1 MSIPPTLERW
11 LARARDLDRARVR
24 TFARFLLRRFFE
36 DRLLQAA
43 GALAYTTALSL
54 VPLVIVVFGVLS
66 AFPVVDA
73 WSEDLTNYVFSNFVP
88 TSAYAIR
95 EWLFDFRK
103 NVGALTAAG
112 TVALVLSLLVTIY
125 SIEATFNRIW
135 RVPTVR
141 PKVGRLTVYWTML
154 SLGGLVA
161 AASVALSAQLF
172 ALALFK
178 TEPGRL
184 LEHWMV
190 SWSPVAIEFFALL
203 LVYRVVPHRTI
214 QWRHAFAGA
223 VLAVLM
229 IEAVKGT
236 ISLYFGSFSNYQTL
250 YGALAFVPIFL
261 VWIYMGWVSIL
272 FGASLASSLAAF
284 RYQPASQRLP
294 RGYELYGLLRL
305 VGRFREARVDGR
317 GLHLDDIR
325 AAEPMLTDGLVQ
337 EMLAALSEANV
348 VRRAESGEW
357 LLARDLDDV
366 TLAELYDACHLRIPI
381 NEAWLPMRDDLLG
394 ERAVVA
400 LDAVRLPLR
409 DLLRRP
415 VSSLFQDPS
424 E

>member
-1 MSIPPTLERW
+1 MS
-11 LARARDLDRARVR
+11 RARGLDRARIR
-24 TFARFLLRRFFE
+24 TFSRFLLSRFFE

-43 GALAYTTALSL
+43 GALSYTTALSL

-66 AFPVVDA
+66 AFPVVNA
-73 WSEDLTNYVFSNFVP
+73 WSEDLTNYVFRNFVP

-95 EWLFDFRK
+95 EWVLHFRQ
-103 NVGALTAAG
+103 NMGALTAAG
-112 TVALVLSLLVTIY
+112 TVVLVVSLLVTIY
-125 SIEATFNRIW
+125 SIETTFNRIW

-141 PKVGRLTVYWTML
+141 PRLGRLMVYWTML
-154 SLGGLVA
+154 SLGGLFA
-161 AASVALSAQLF
+161 AAAVAVSTQFF

-178 TEPGRL
+178 TEPGRW
-184 LEHWMV
+184 LEHWMIA
-190 SWSPVAIEFFALL
+190 WSPVAIEFFTLL

-229 IEAVKGT
+229 IEAVKGS

-284 RYQPASQRLP
+284 RYQPAAQRLP

-305 VGRFREARVDGR
+305 VGRFREFRADGR

-337 EMLAALSEANV
+337 DMLSALSDANI

-381 NEAWLPMRDDLLG
+381 SEAWLPMRDDALG
-394 ERAVVA
+394 ERAVLA
-400 LDAVRLPLR
+400 LDDLRLPLR

-415 VSSLFQDPS
+415 VSSVFQDPV

>member
-1 MSIPPTLERW
+1 MPPHLERW
-11 LARARDLDRARVR
+11 IARARALDRARVR
-24 TFARFLLRRFFE
+24 TFSRFLLSRFFE

-43 GALAYTTALSL
+43 GALSYTTALSL

-66 AFPVVDA
+66 AFPVVNA
-73 WSEDLTNYVFSNFVP
+73 WSEDLTNYIFRNFVP

-95 EWLFDFRK
+95 EWLFHFRE
-103 NVGALTAAG
+103 NMGALTAAG
-112 TVALVLSLLVTIY
+112 TVVLVLSLLVTIY
-125 SIEATFNRIW
+125 GIETAFNRIW

-141 PKVGRLTVYWTML
+141 PRLGRLMVYWTML
-154 SLGGLVA
+154 SLGGLMGA
-161 AASVALSAQLF
+161 AAVAVSTQFF

-178 TEPGRL
+178 TETGRV
-184 LEHWMV
+184 LEHWMIT
-190 SWSPVAIEFFALL
+190 WSPVAIEFFTLL

-223 VLAVLM
+223 VLGVLM
-229 IEAVKGT
+229 IEGVKGS
-236 ISLYFGSFSNYQTL
+236 ISLFFGAFSNYQTL

-284 RYQPASQRLP
+284 RYQPAAQRLP

-305 VGRFREARVDGR
+305 IGRFREARAEGQ

-325 AAEPMLTDGLVQ
+325 ASEPMLTDSLVQ
-337 EMLAALSEANV
+337 QMLAALSEANI

-366 TLAELYDACHLRIPI
+366 PLAELYDACHLRIPI
-381 NEAWLPMRDDLLG
+381 SEAWLPMREDALG

-400 LDAVRLPLR
+400 LDELRLPLR

-415 VSSLFQDPS
+415 VSSVFQDPT